1 MTSVSVIIAFL
12 LPFLPIKLSDN
23 RPMCMPSHFYFYF
36 RKRIAVRLRFF
47 MKEHWKKKFLFI
59 WVGQFVSLISSSAV
73 NFAIIIWL
81 SMEHGS
87 AEVLAYGAI
96 AAMLPGAVIGP
107 FAGVYID
114 RWDRK
119 KTMMLADAF
128 VAICTL
134 VMSISFF
141 LGYEGLLLIYL
152 MLALRSVGSAF
163 HMPAMQAAI
172 PMIAPEKELLRIAG
186 INQTIQ
192 SISSIAGPALGAL
205 AISLLSIGNVLLLDI
220 GGAVIAIASLLFVHI
235 PNPVITDKAKASVA
249 QVWTDLRGGLREIV
263 NNRGLLWLFL
273 FSTVVTFCIMPI
285 AVLFPLLTLH
295 HFHGGKWEMSI
306 IEMMWGVGMLIGG
319 GLIGIFKPSFSK
331 ILLINCTYVL
341 LGVSL
346 ALSGYL
352 PAHAF
357 YVFVGLTIVGGVAA
371 AVYNACFMTVLQE
384 EVRPELMGRVFS
396 LYFSIAII
404 PTVLGL
410 LGTGWAAD
418 AFGVNYL
425 FIILGLLIVVVG
437 LFSFFNRPL
446 LALGLAKSTVLG
458 AVTTDRTTD

>member
-1 MTSVSVIIAFL
+1 
-12 LPFLPIKLSDN
+12 
-23 RPMCMPSHFYFYF
+23 
-36 RKRIAVRLRFF
+36 
-47 MKEHWKKKFLFI
+47 MKEHWKKKFLLI
-59 WVGQFVSLISSSAV
+59 WIGQFLSLISSSAV

-81 SMEHGS
+81 SIEHAS
-87 AEVLAYGAI
+87 AEVLAYSAI
-96 AAMLPGAVIGP
+96 AGMLPAALIGP

-119 KTMMLADAF
+119 KTMMLADSF
-128 VAICTL
+128 VAACTL
-134 VMSISFF
+134 VMSVSFYM
-141 LGYEGLLLIYL
+141 GHESLLLIYL
-152 MLALRSVGSAF
+152 MLGLRSVGSAF

-172 PMIAPEKELLRIAG
+172 PMIAPESELLRIAG

-205 AISLLSIGNVLLLDI
+205 AISLMSIGNVLLLDI
-220 GGAVIAIASLLFVHI
+220 AGAVIAVASLLFVHI
-235 PNPVITDKAKASVA
+235 PNPKIAEKAKASFS
-249 QVWTDLRGGLREIV
+249 QGWNDLQDGFREIMH
-263 NNRGLLWLFL
+263 NKGLMWLFL
-273 FSTVVTFCIMPI
+273 FSTIVTFCIMPI
-285 AVLFPLLTLH
+285 AVLFPLLTLN

-306 IEMMWGVGMLIGG
+306 IEMMWGVGMLTGG
-319 GLIGIFKPSFSK
+319 GLIGVFKPSFSK
-331 ILLINCTYVL
+331 VLLINCTYVV
-341 LGVSL
+341 LGISL

-352 PAHAF
+352 PANTF
-357 YVFVGLTIVGGVAA
+357 FVFVGLTILGGIAA

-425 FIILGLLIVVVG
+425 FMVLGGLIVVIG
-437 LFSFFNRPL
+437 MFSFFNRPL
-446 LALGLAKSTVLG
+446 RELDNEQKTGEAAGSDEKV
-458 AVTTDRTTD
+458 